1 VSSGEGGQQPRRMLV
16 HPLSGADPLTLMR
29 VIARNGPIEPRS
41 IPPLAISMASAL
53 GRLPFTVTERALAGR
68 WIRRG
73 PAMPP
78 PIFII
83 GHWRSG
89 TTHLYNLLS
98 RAPRFGYIPP
108 LATGMPW
115 DMLVLTRMLR
125 PLLVKMLP
133 EQRYI
138 DRIPVKADSPQED
151 EAALAN
157 MQPISMYHGLYF
169 PRHLRRNF
177 RQGVFFDQTPPRDV
191 RRWQRRFLHFL
202 AKLNL
207 QFEGR
212 PLLVKNP
219 VYTARVKMLCELIPG
234 ARFVHL
240 HRHPL
245 HVFQSMQNFYAKL
258 LPAMGLQR
266 WDPSLIDELIL
277 ESYPRMMQ
285 RMVEDAAALPADRFV
300 ELGYD
305 ALDERPLET
314 VETIY
319 DRLAISGFAED
330 RPRFEAYLESI
341 SNYRKNRYELPEAMK
356 RTVARRWRPFFERWG
371 YALPADA

>member
-1 VSSGEGGQQPRRMLV
+1 MLV

-29 VIARNGPIEPRS
+29 VIARNRPIEPRS
-41 IPPLAISMASAL
+41 IPSLAVSMGSAL
-53 GRLPFTVTERALAGR
+53 GRLPFTLTERALATL

-73 PAMPP
+73 PRMPP

-98 RAPRFGYIPP
+98 CAPRFGYIPP

-115 DMLVLTRMLR
+115 DMLVLSRMLR

-133 EQRYI
+133 EERYI
-138 DRIPVKADSPQED
+138 DRIPVKVDSPQED

-169 PRHLRRNF
+169 PRHLNRNF
-177 RQGVFFDQTPPRDV
+177 RQGVFFDETPPRDV

-207 QFEGR
+207 QFDGR

-219 VYTARVKMLCELIPG
+219 VYTARVKMLCDLIPG
-234 ARFVHL
+234 AKFVHI
-240 HRHPL
+240 HRNPT
-245 HVFQSMQNFYAKL
+245 HVFQSMQNFYDKL
-258 LPAMGLQR
+258 LSAMGLQR
-266 WDPSLIDELIL
+266 YDRSLIDELIL

-285 RMVEDAAALPADRFV
+285 RMVDETADLPANRFV

-305 ALDERPLET
+305 ALDDMPLET
-314 VETIY
+314 AGQIY
-319 DRLAISGFAED
+319 DQLEIPGFAED

-341 SNYRKNRYELPEAMK
+341 SNYRKNRYELPTAQKEE
-356 RTVARRWRPFFERWG
+356 VARRWGPFFDRWG
-371 YALPADA
+371 YERPA